1 MQSKL
6 LVVLGVLVFQCPS
19 VCLAGRRSNY
29 TRKVPFCFVLFA
41 LFGFAFLP
49 LQSGRQESGAGVG
62 CHVQVCLLLR
72 FCIFEVARVR
82 WTEV

>member
-1 MQSKL
+1 MQPKL
-6 LVVLGVLVFQCPS
+6 PIVLGVLVFQCPS
-19 VCLAGRRSNY
+19 VCLAGPRSNN
-29 TRKVPFCFVLFA
+29 TRKVPFCFVLFV
-41 LFGFAFLP
+41 LFCFVFLP

-72 FCIFEVARVR
+72 FCIFETARVR